1 VPNSLKKILA
11 WINNVGDLTDTPM
24 SSATANRKAETMIVS
39 MIRRILLVILIL
51 GMLGTSAELLLIKH
65 TEEPRQWIPLL
76 LILSSFLVLG
86 WHAIDKRPL
95 SMRFFQAVMIAF
107 IAAGFAGFY
116 FHYQGAVEF
125 KLESNPSLRGW
136 ALFWAAMGT
145 KAPPPLAP
153 GVMIQLGLT
162 GLAYA
167 FRHPALAASP
177 KNESTNEGE

>member
-1 VPNSLKKILA
+1 MTLSI
-11 WINNVGDLTDTPM
+11 
-24 SSATANRKAETMIVS
+24 
-39 MIRRILLVILIL
+39 IRGILLAIFVL
-51 GMLGTSAELLLIKH
+51 GMLGTGAELLLIKH
-65 TEEPRQWIPLL
+65 TEDPRQWIPLL

-95 SMRFFQAVMIAF
+95 SMRFFQAVMIAS

-116 FHYQGAVEF
+116 FHYQGSVEF

-136 ALFWAAMGT
+136 ELFWAAMGS
-145 KAPPPLAP
+145 KAPPPLAA

-167 FRHPALAASP
+167 FRHPVLTAST
-177 KNESTNEGE
+177 KNESKNEGE

>member
-1 VPNSLKKILA
+1 MNLSILR
-11 WINNVGDLTDTPM
+11 G
-24 SSATANRKAETMIVS
+24 
-39 MIRRILLVILIL
+39 ILLAIFVL

-95 SMRFFQAVMIAF
+95 SIRFFQAVMIAS

-125 KLESNPSLRGW
+125 KLESNPTLKGW
-136 ALFWAAMGT
+136 ALFWAAMGS

-153 GVMIQLGLT
+153 GVMIQLGLI
-162 GLAYA
+162 GLTYTY
-167 FRHPALAASP
+167 RHPVLTAST
-177 KNESTNEGE
+177 KNRFKSEGE